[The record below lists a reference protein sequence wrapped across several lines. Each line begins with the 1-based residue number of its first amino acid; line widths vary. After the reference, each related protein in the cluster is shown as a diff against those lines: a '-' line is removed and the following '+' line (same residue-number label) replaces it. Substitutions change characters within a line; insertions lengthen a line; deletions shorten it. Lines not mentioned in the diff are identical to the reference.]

1 MKADSIYFSNYRCFG
16 YPEKPAGFSSIKSI
30 NLIIGKNNSGK
41 SHLLRLVEWMCAGN
55 VLQRECKNPDARK
68 CNYKFQGVLDEETLK
83 KFFSPS
89 TSGGELGGEHWRDH
103 GRYFIGQ
110 PVKYNIIS
118 GTSFEKLTFLNENFD
133 PGVNLAG
140 DKRRCDA
147 RIKKLSSL
155 AENTTYPL
163 SGTLYR
169 HLAAERDIRP
179 EPESISLELS
189 SSGDGATNII
199 RKFLFTSDDKYP
211 REVIKDTLLQ
221 ALNEICGNDMVFTEI
236 YARKH
241 DKEGDYH
248 DCWEIYLGERE
259 KGLVALSSSGSGLK
273 TILLTL
279 LNLLVIPIINGR
291 SPDQYT
297 FALEELE
304 NNMHPALLRKLLA
317 YIEKF
322 ALSRNVSI
330 FLTSHSATTLD
341 FFAGKEHAQLTH
353 VKHDGKFAYT
363 EDASSYT
370 SCREIINTLGARA
383 SDLLQS
389 NGIIWVEG
397 PSDRIIVNQWIKLFS
412 DGAYEEGRHYQ
423 CVFYGGG
430 LLSNLRITSTLNN
443 GQALED
449 PFVNLLAINSNAFI
463 ICDSDRR
470 SVGAELK
477 KRVKRI
483 REEASSLDIP
493 VWILKAREIE
503 NYYPGEALQQAY
515 RKEKVLPD
523 PERFE
528 SFFKTS
534 REKGPSYSEK
544 HLNNKSLHHYKTDLA
559 NRVTPYL
566 TRGMMEKRFDWLERM
581 PELIE
586 CIKRWNS

>member
-16 YPEKPAGFSSIKSI
+16 YPDKPAGFSSVKPI

-41 SHLLRLVEWMCAGN
+41 SHLLRLVEWMCDGDILTQTPKDKMIKQITFKLKGCFDEQSVQKVFPPPNNKDWYRDLDNSWDQYGN
-55 VLQRECKNPDARK
+55 LLVNKTVTWYIEDANKIGYISFSNEDLKPDDK
-68 CNYKFQGVLDEETLK
+68 YKSNVDRILLSASYSLK
-83 KFFSPS
+83 
-89 TSGGELGGEHWRDH
+89 
-103 GRYFIGQ
+103 
-110 PVKYNIIS
+110 
-118 GTSFEKLTFLNENFD
+118 GTQ
-133 PGVNLAG
+133 
-140 DKRRCDA
+140 
-147 RIKKLSSL
+147 
-155 AENTTYPL
+155 
-163 SGTLYR
+163 YR

-179 EPESISLELS
+179 EPESNSLELS

-221 ALNEICGNDMVFTEI
+221 ALNEICGNDMFFTEI

-241 DKEGDYH
+241 DREGNHH

-279 LNLLVIPIINGR
+279 LNLLVIPIIADR

-322 ALSRNVSI
+322 ALSRNVSV

-341 FFAGKEHAQLTH
+341 FFAGKEHAQLIH

-363 EDASSYT
+363 EDASSYMR
-370 SCREIINTLGARA
+370 CREIINTLGAKA

-412 DGAYEEGRHYQ
+412 EGVYEEGRHYQ

-430 LLSNLRITSTLNN
+430 LLSNLGITSTLD
-443 GQALED
+443 QVPED
-449 PFVNLLAINSNAFI
+449 NFVNLLAINSNAFI
-463 ICDSDRR
+463 ICDSDKH
-470 SVGAELK
+470 SVGTELK

-483 REEASSLDIP
+483 REEASVLGIP

-515 RKEKVLPD
+515 SKEKILPD
-523 PERFE
+523 PEQFE
-528 SFFKTS
+528 SFFKRS
-534 REKGPSYSEK
+534 REKKLSYSEK
-544 HLNNKSLHHYKTDLA
+544 YLNNKSLHHYKTDLA
-559 NRVTPYL
+559 NRVTPCL
-566 TRGMMEKRFDWLERM
+566 NREMMEKRFDWLERM

>member
-16 YPEKPAGFSSIKSI
+16 YPDKPAGFSSIKSI

-55 VLQRECKNPDARK
+55 VLQRECENPDARK

-89 TSGGELGGEHWRDH
+89 TSEGELGGEHWRDH

-110 PVKYNIIS
+110 PVKYDIIN
-118 GTSFEKLTFLNENFD
+118 GTSFDNLTFLNKSFD
-133 PGVNLAG
+133 PGINLAG
-140 DKRRCDA
+140 NKRRCEA
-147 RIKKLSSL
+147 RFEKLKHL
-155 AENTTYPL
+155 ASNTTYPL
-163 SGTLYR
+163 METLYR

-179 EPESISLELS
+179 EPESNSLELS

-221 ALNEICGNDMVFTEI
+221 ALNEICGNDMFFTEI

-241 DKEGDYH
+241 DKEGNHH

-279 LNLLVIPIINGR
+279 LNLLVIPIIAER
-291 SPDQYT
+291 SSDQYT

-322 ALSRNVSI
+322 ALSHNVSV

-341 FFAGKEHAQLTH
+341 FFAGKEHAQLIH

-363 EDASSYT
+363 EDASSYM
-370 SCREIINTLGARA
+370 SCREIINTLGAKV

-430 LLSNLRITSTLNN
+430 LLSNLGISSTLD
-443 GQALED
+443 QVPED
-449 PFVNLLAINSNAFI
+449 HFVNLLAINSNAFI

-470 SVGAELK
+470 STETELK

-483 REEASSLDIP
+483 QEEASVLGIP

-515 RKEKVLPD
+515 RKEKMLPD
-523 PERFE
+523 PEQFE

-534 REKGPSYSEK
+534 REKKLSYSEK

-559 NRVTPYL
+559 NRVSPCL
-566 TRGMMEKRFDWLERM
+566 TREMMEKRF
-581 PELIE
+581 
-586 CIKRWNS
+586 